1 MIEKKSAK
9 TSFKPKIL
17 VVDDEKV
24 IRKGCDEVLTQE
36 GYEVLLAE
44 SGEQGLNMIEKEH
57 FDIILLDLM
66 MPGLSGFEVLSYV
79 KALHP
84 DTSIIVITGYA
95 TIENSIETMKKG
107 AFDFVPKPFSPD
119 QLRVVVSKAIEH
131 TGALKDIANEKSR
144 MRVLIDLLANG
155 VMVCDAEKNLVLAN
169 PAFMKI
175 MGYHEDDIIG
185 QPFTVL
191 VKNEQLIDMIDN
203 ALSMSE
209 DALTELT
216 QELEVGGNGE
226 EKKVIYVARCRP
238 FKDRI
243 GRKLGIIT
251 VLSDITYL
259 KEINQHKSDFVSMVA
274 HEIKNPMSSVLAQI
288 QVIQDELAGDVTQKQ
303 GEILGRVS
311 ERIKGLATL
320 SSELLNLAK
329 KEAGLA
335 TLERIKCNMAEILKE
350 QVDFHYQKAR
360 AKGIRLELDQLPDL
374 PHVLANKQNMEEVL
388 SNLITNAINYT
399 PEKGKI
405 TVSARPEKFYLCI
418 RVTDTG
424 LGIAKEDLYRIF
436 DRFYRVKNE
445 KTRYIIGT
453 GLGLPIVKSIVEAH
467 DGMIR
472 VESKPDYGSTF
483 SVYIP
488 LITPSPSNTNPPI
501 FDWTFGG
508 FKNR

>member
-1 MIEKKSAK
+1 MIERKSAK
-9 TSFKPKIL
+9 TLFKPKIL

-66 MPGLSGFEVLSYV
+66 MPGLSGFDVLSHV

-95 TIENSIETMKKG
+95 TIENSIEAMKKG
-107 AFDFVPKPFSPD
+107 AFDFIPKPFSPD

-144 MRVLIDLLANG
+144 MRVLINLLANG
-155 VMVCDAEKNLVLAN
+155 VMVTDAEKKVVLAN

-175 MGYHEDDIIG
+175 MGFQGDDIIG
-185 QPFTVL
+185 RPFTVL
-191 VKNEQLIDMIDN
+191 IKNEQLQQMIES
-203 ALSMSE
+203 ALSMTE
-209 DALTELT
+209 DVLTELT
-216 QELEVGGNGE
+216 EELDIGE
-226 EKKVIYVARCRP
+226 DGEDKKAIYVVKCRP
-238 FKDRI
+238 FRDRV
-243 GRKLGIIT
+243 GRNLGTIT

-259 KEINQHKSDFVSMVA
+259 KDINQRKSDFVSMVA
-274 HEIKNPMSSVLAQI
+274 HEIRSPMNSVMAQI
-288 QVIQDELAGDVTQKQ
+288 KVIQDGLAGGVTQKQ
-303 GEILGRVS
+303 SEILGRAS
-311 ERIKGLATL
+311 EKINGLVYL
-320 SSELLNLAK
+320 SSELLNMASR
-329 KEAGLA
+329 EAGLIA
-335 TLERIKCNMAEILKE
+335 LEKTECDMTEVIKD
-350 QVDFHYQKAR
+350 QVDFHQPKAQ
-360 AKGIRLELDQLPDL
+360 AKGIQLKLEPLPDL
-374 PHVLANKQNMEEVL
+374 PPVLANKQNMEEVL

-399 PEKGKI
+399 PGEGRI
-405 TVSARPEKFYLCI
+405 TVSAHPEKHHLCI
-418 RVTDTG
+418 TVSDTG
-424 LGIAKEDLYRIF
+424 LGIEKEELGRIF

-472 VESKPDYGSTF
+472 VESKPDHGTTF
-483 SVYIP
+483 YVYIP
-488 LITPSPSNTNPPI
+488 FITS
-501 FDWTFGG
+501 
-508 FKNR
+508 